1 MMMVACHPKELLYF
15 KIEDICCLVLFR
27 RCNVQL
33 NTPPTIGLGFRNPF
47 LVRIANDRIR
57 LHSLI
62 FYLPPPRAAV
72 SALAPP
78 MLPVPLLDGGL
89 RQGLVVLLMLLML
102 LKQDEIN
109 ASIKP

>member
-1 MMMVACHPKELLYF
+1 MMVACHPKELLYF

-33 NTPPTIGLGFRNPF
+33 NTPPTI
-47 LVRIANDRIR
+47 ANDRIR
-57 LHSLI
+57 LHLLI

-78 MLPVPLLDGGL
+78 MLPVPFDTLLDGGL
-89 RQGLVVLLMLLML
+89 RQGLLMLLMLLML
-102 LKQDEIN
+102 LKQDKIN
-109 ASIKP
+109 TSIKP

>member
-1 MMMVACHPKELLYF
+1 MEH
-15 KIEDICCLVLFR
+15 ISCLVLFR

-33 NTPPTIGLGFRNPF
+33 NTPPTT
-47 LVRIANDRIR
+47 AHDRSIR
-57 LHSLI
+57 LRVLGLALI

-89 RQGLVVLLMLLML
+89 HQGLVVLLMLLMV

-109 ASIKP
+109 ASIEP